1 MSTDKKSTESPKNL
15 YSQLKGELKLQIN
28 QHLYDRGIISR
39 EVYEQ
44 AKVKLVSST

>member
-1 MSTDKKSTESPKNL
+1 MNLVSHNSTVLGPLKSEI
-15 YSQLKGELKLQIN
+15 KLQIN

-44 AKVKLVSST
+44 AKVRLVSST